1 MSPNHLFLHIFS
13 ALGDNCAS
21 DEGPM
26 CMANLQNL
34 QAKDGGDV
42 TKLSVAELVQRC
54 ADLRRNIVCLLTHT
68 QRCVS
73 FDERNQPAKVIL
85 EARKYLRAVCEAD
98 ESVKA
103 HWKDNKCYRQATLQR
118 CDREFQELM
127 QHKPP
132 QYPPTENQCRN
143 FHQYESCVQRTV
155 TLCSD
160 DSEEFVALYL
170 LDNGARMAWLCPPSG
185 DDQGHHQA
193 NALPGHLPWDPLM
206 PPGAGGTQQGS
217 SNGKNSGT
225 TRKTMADI
233 RRIPVIRDTH
243 FVPPHKIEAAL
254 SGSSGSTCVKLI
266 QGDMRRC
273 RNRYQRQ
280 ENELRKQHT
289 RNKSTTVASDAQQ
302 VGDKKICCAFGT
314 YIHCLQTAVQTRC
327 SQDREALVDTVIS
340 QTSKLIGVHCE
351 EYSYGSPK
359 CSSGAASFSPAT
371 STCLVFLLAVSLRYL
386 AVRCALL

>member
-1 MSPNHLFLHIFS
+1 MNTRLVFGLFCVIFIFGIPTPARA

-217 SNGKNSGT
+217 SNGK
-225 TRKTMADI
+225 TRKLGFGTHTPQFEASPPRGI
-233 RRIPVIRDTH
+233 RAS
-243 FVPPHKIEAAL
+243 IE
-254 SGSSGSTCVKLI
+254 SPSFRGSFYS
-266 QGDMRRC
+266 
-273 RNRYQRQ
+273 
-280 ENELRKQHT
+280 
-289 RNKSTTVASDAQQ
+289 
-302 VGDKKICCAFGT
+302 AFGT